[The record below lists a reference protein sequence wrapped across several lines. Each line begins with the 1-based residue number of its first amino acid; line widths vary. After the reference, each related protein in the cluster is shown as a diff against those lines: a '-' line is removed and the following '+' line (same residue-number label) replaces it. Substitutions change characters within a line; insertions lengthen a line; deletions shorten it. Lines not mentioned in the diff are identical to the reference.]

1 MANPVAARTK
11 SASARPTCS
20 PSAAAS
26 LPGSSRLSP
35 LMMATT
41 ARSPA
46 RNTSV
51 LAISATEQPTAA
63 AASTAVRVEAGSVWM
78 VQSSPAASSA
88 ARTRSGPFILAIAS
102 VSERSRE

>member
-11 SASARPTCS
+11 SASARPTGS

-26 LPGSSRLSP
+26 LPVSSRLSP
-35 LMMATT
+35 LMMAAT

-63 AASTAVRVEAGSVWM
+63 AASTAVRVESGRVWI
-78 VQSSPAASSA
+78 VHRSPAASSA
-88 ARTRSGPFILAIAS
+88 ARTRSDPFILAMYRRAL
-102 VSERSRE
+102 